1 LESDADSP
9 PERGEFELPVPICE
23 QSDDTIRL
31 RFATSRRTAKR
42 YWPAGAFLGRF
53 RVAGSEPHAQPLR
66 GRLAS
71 DQMSDTSRARLSC
84 SGAGRDRRS
93 QLAALVTGIGNSNL
107 RRPETIRMSK
117 LACQCFSIGA
127 SSGKDKPIRAEND
140 DEQIRGVREQI

>member
-1 LESDADSP
+1 VA
-9 PERGEFELPVPICE
+9 ERGECELPVPICE
-23 QSDDTIRL
+23 QSDDSIRL
-31 RFATSRRTAKR
+31 RFCDIETNCKALS
-42 YWPAGAFLGRF
+42 PCSAFLGRF
-53 RVAGSEPHAQPLR
+53 RVAESEPHAQPLR

-71 DQMSDTSRARLSC
+71 DQLSDTSRARPSC

-93 QLAALVTGIGNSNL
+93 QLAAIGHGHRQFESSTAG
-107 RRPETIRMSK
+107 EAIRISK